1 MLIEIVAADAP
12 CANQGFAVYSP
23 WSVLS
28 VPDGLWTMLAAQRQ
42 AWILDEVR
50 RHGGVRVTDL
60 VTALSVSDMTVRRD
74 LDALAEQGLVT
85 KVHGGATA
93 RGGSTD
99 EPSFSVKAARQ
110 RRAKEAIARAAAELV
125 RPGTAIGVS
134 AGSTTYAFARR
145 LATVPDLTV
154 VTNSP
159 PVADLLHTLPGPPQ
173 TVILTGGVRTISD
186 ALVGPV
192 AIQAIRR
199 LHLDCVF
206 IGVHGIDAEAG
217 FTSPNLMEAETNR
230 ALVSTARRL
239 VVMAD
244 HTKWGVVGL
253 SEIAALHEASV
264 LVSDDGLGAGA
275 RQVLRESVGELIVV
289 PADGVGAHEEE
300 E

>member
-1 MLIEIVAADAP
+1 
-12 CANQGFAVYSP
+12 
-23 WSVLS
+23 
-28 VPDGLWTMLAAQRQ
+28 
-42 AWILDEVR
+42 
-50 RHGGVRVTDL
+50 
-60 VTALSVSDMTVRRD
+60 
-74 LDALAEQGLVT
+74 
-85 KVHGGATA
+85 
-93 RGGSTD
+93 
-99 EPSFSVKAARQ
+99 
-110 RRAKEAIARAAAELV
+110 
-125 RPGTAIGVS
+125 
-134 AGSTTYAFARR
+134 
-145 LATVPDLTV
+145 

-159 PVADLLHTLPGPPQ
+159 PVAELLHALPGPPQ

-192 AIQAIRR
+192 AIDAIRR

-230 ALVSTARRL
+230 MLVSTARRL

-275 RQVLRESVGELIVV
+275 RQLLREAVGELIVV
-289 PADGVGAHEEE
+289 PVEGAGANEEE

>member
-1 MLIEIVAADAP
+1 
-12 CANQGFAVYSP
+12 
-23 WSVLS
+23 
-28 VPDGLWTMLAAQRQ
+28 MLAAQRQ

-50 RHGGVRVTDL
+50 RTGGVRVNELTQ
-60 VTALSVSDMTVRRD
+60 ALGVSDMTVRRD
-74 LDALAEQGLVT
+74 LDALADRGLVT

-93 RGGSTD
+93 RSGGATD
-99 EPSFSVKAARQ
+99 EPSFSVKAAQ
-110 RRAKEAIARAAAELV
+110 ERRAKEAIARQAAALV
-125 RPGTAIGVS
+125 RPGTAVGVS
-134 AGSTTYAFARR
+134 AGSTTCAFARH
-145 LATVPDLTV
+145 LVQIPDLTV

-159 PVADLLHTLPGPPQ
+159 PVAELLHALPGPPQ

-192 AIQAIRR
+192 AIDAIRR

-230 ALVSTARRL
+230 MLVSTARRL

-264 LVSDDGLGAGA
+264 LVSDDGLGSAA
-275 RQVLRESVGELIVV
+275 RQVLREAVGELIVV
-289 PADGVGAHEEE
+289 PVEGTGANEEE

>member
-1 MLIEIVAADAP
+1 
-12 CANQGFAVYSP
+12 
-23 WSVLS
+23 
-28 VPDGLWTMLAAQRQ
+28 MLAAQRQ
-42 AWILDEVR
+42 SWILEEVR
-50 RHGGVRVTDL
+50 RHGAVRVTEL
-60 VTALSVSDMTVRRD
+60 VAALNVSDMTVRRD

-85 KVHGGATA
+85 KVHGGATHG
-93 RGGSTD
+93 GGSTD

-134 AGSTTYAFARR
+134 AGSTTYAFARQ
-145 LATVPDLTV
+145 LARVPDLTV

-173 TVILTGGVRTISD
+173 TVILTGGVRTVSD

-206 IGVHGIDAEAG
+206 IGVHGVDAEAG

-230 ALVSTARRL
+230 VLVSTARRL

-264 LVSDDGLGAGA
+264 LVSDGGLGAGA
-275 RQVLRESVGELIVV
+275 RQVLREAVGELIVV
-289 PADGVGAHEEE
+289 PVEGTGTHEEE

>member
-1 MLIEIVAADAP
+1 
-12 CANQGFAVYSP
+12 
-23 WSVLS
+23 
-28 VPDGLWTMLAAQRQ
+28 MLAAQRQ
-42 AWILDEVR
+42 AWILQEIR
-50 RHGGVRVTDL
+50 QHGAVRVTEL
-60 VTALSVSDMTVRRD
+60 VAALSVSDMTVRRD
-74 LDALAEQGLVT
+74 LDSLAEQGLVT

-93 RGGSTD
+93 RGGGSTD
-99 EPSFSVKAARQ
+99 EPAFSVKAARQ
-110 RRAKEAIARAAAELV
+110 RRAKEAIARAAADLV

-134 AGSTTYAFARR
+134 AGSTTYAFAQQ
-145 LATVPDLTV
+145 LARVPDLTV

-159 PVADLLHTLPGPPQ
+159 PVADLLHALPGPLQ

-230 ALVSTARRL
+230 MLVSTARRL
-239 VVMAD
+239 VVLAD

-289 PADGVGAHEEE
+289 PVEGAGANEEE
-300 E
+300 D

>member
-1 MLIEIVAADAP
+1 
-12 CANQGFAVYSP
+12 
-23 WSVLS
+23 
-28 VPDGLWTMLAAQRQ
+28 MLAAQRQ
-42 AWILDEVR
+42 TWILEEVR
-50 RHGGVRVTDL
+50 RLGAVRVTEL
-60 VTALSVSDMTVRRD
+60 VDALNVSDMTVRRD

-93 RGGSTD
+93 RGGGSTD

-134 AGSTTYAFARR
+134 AGSTTYAFARQI
-145 LATVPDLTV
+145 AAVPDLTV

-206 IGVHGIDAEAG
+206 IGVHGIDARAG

-244 HTKWGVVGL
+244 HTKWGIVGL
-253 SEIAALHEASV
+253 SEIAALREASV
-264 LVSDDGLGAGA
+264 LVSDDGLGPEA
-275 RQVLRESVGELIVV
+275 RQVLRESVDELII
-289 PADGVGAHEEE
+289 ATAQDTGTNSED
-300 E
+300 

>member
-1 MLIEIVAADAP
+1 
-12 CANQGFAVYSP
+12 
-23 WSVLS
+23 
-28 VPDGLWTMLAAQRQ
+28 MLAAQRQ
-42 AWILDEVR
+42 SWILEEVR
-50 RHGGVRVTDL
+50 RHGAVRVTDL
-60 VTALSVSDMTVRRD
+60 VAALNVSDMTVRRD

-93 RGGSTD
+93 HGGGSTD

-110 RRAKEAIARAAAELV
+110 RRAKEAIARAAAVLV

-134 AGSTTYAFARR
+134 AGSTTYAFARQ
-145 LATVPDLTV
+145 LAGVPDLTV

-159 PVADLLHTLPGPPQ
+159 PVADLLHSLSGPPQ

-206 IGVHGIDAEAG
+206 IGVHGVDAEAG
-217 FTSPNLMEAETNR
+217 FTSPNLMEAETDR

-264 LVSDDGLGAGA
+264 LVSDDGLGTGA

-289 PADGVGAHEEE
+289 PADGAGANEEE